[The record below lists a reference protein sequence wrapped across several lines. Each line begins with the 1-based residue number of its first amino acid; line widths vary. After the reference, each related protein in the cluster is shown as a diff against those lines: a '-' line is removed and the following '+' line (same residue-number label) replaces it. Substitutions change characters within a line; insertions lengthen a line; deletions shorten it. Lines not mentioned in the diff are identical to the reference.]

1 MSKGV
6 TGPCPT
12 RILALTTNP
21 ADGASTR
28 FRVLQ
33 WQPYLEQAGFSLH
46 VEPFY
51 PRAASRVLYRRG
63 KSAVKLAHFVA
74 AAIRRL
80 RILDS
85 LNRSADLLLIHRE
98 AFPFGWRVL
107 FSRLRRFDGPVI
119 YDYDDAMFLPQR
131 LERKILARVERVD
144 TPAKVMAR
152 SDLVLAGN
160 SFLADYA
167 RKHSSQV
174 ITLPTCIDTSKFRPC
189 VQARPSKSCV
199 IGWIGSHTTAKY
211 LRRCLPMLQQ
221 VAAEHRFELY
231 VVGSPERLSFDR
243 VEITQVEWSLEREVE
258 DFQRCNIGI
267 YPLSDDEWSLGKCGF
282 KAIQFM
288 ACGVPVVAAA
298 VGVNRDILNDGVN
311 GFLASTEDEWKQ
323 KLGYLIA
330 DPALRK
336 RLGEAGRQTVEQ
348 RYSLIANAP
357 RLIAALNEVR
367 HRVRV
372 KS

>member
-1 MSKGV
+1 MNKGAPG
-6 TGPCPT
+6 TRPT

-33 WQPYLEQAGFSLH
+33 WQPFLEGAGFSLQ

-51 PRAASRVLYRRG
+51 PQTASCVLYRKG
-63 KSAVKLAHFVA
+63 KSAAKLAHFVVA
-74 AAIRRL
+74 AMRRL
-80 RILDS
+80 RVLGS

-98 AFPFGWRVL
+98 AFPLGWRVW
-107 FSRLRRFDGPVI
+107 FSRLRRFDGPVV

-144 TPAKVMAR
+144 TPARVMGR

-167 RKHSSQV
+167 RAHASRV
-174 ITLPTCIDTSKFRPC
+174 LTLPTCIDTSKFRPRA
-189 VQARPSKSCV
+189 QNGSGTSPV
-199 IGWIGSHTTAKY
+199 IGWIGSHTTSKY

-221 VAAEHRFELY
+221 VAAEHRFEMY
-231 VVGSPERLSFDR
+231 VVGSSEPLSSGR
-243 VEITQVEWSLEREVE
+243 VEMTQVDWSLEREVE
-258 DFQRCNIGI
+258 DFQRCDIGI

-288 ACGVPVVAAA
+288 ACGVPVVAEA
-298 VGVNRDILNDGVN
+298 VGVNRDIVDDGVN
-311 GFLASTEDEWKQ
+311 GFLVSTEDEWKR
-323 KLGYLIA
+323 KLGLLVA
-330 DPALRK
+330 DPALRT
-336 RLGEAGRQTVEQ
+336 RLGAAGRQTVEQ
-348 RYSLIANAP
+348 RFSVTANAP
-357 RLIAALNEVR
+357 RLIAALEAVR
-367 HRVRV
+367 DRVRA
-372 KS
+372 S